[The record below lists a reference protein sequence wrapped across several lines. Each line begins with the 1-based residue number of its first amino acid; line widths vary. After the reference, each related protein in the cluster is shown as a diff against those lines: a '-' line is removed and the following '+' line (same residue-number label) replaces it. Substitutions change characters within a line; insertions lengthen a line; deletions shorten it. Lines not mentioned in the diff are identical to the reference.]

1 MNNYITFRL
10 TTGKTEG
17 TWELPQGVALKG
29 GIEKFINYFPGSSSY
44 FVEDNINTIYKAEK
58 PVFEYNDILN
68 DPACE
73 IKVSKTNK
81 VLVDYLKAHNY
92 YNVFYK
98 IHDPEAIAEEKSKQY
113 DKIGE
118 AFEIISKEI
127 TDIKIQAMAVSI
139 LGNDYINE
147 STSICKAALKEMATR
162 NPELI
167 INSYNNEN
175 YYSKFLAALAF
186 KTKVVKLS
194 DGGLAVLWN
203 DNSES
208 VIVNLAVGQDGQS
221 QLANLLNQNSRENSS
236 LLQAMQE
243 KVDSIVKATDV
254 VLNSGKLDTELLS
267 KIDEKDSE
275 IKDLK
280 KQLEEALK
288 SKPIE
293 IINPTENTQ
302 SENTQSGV
310 IGIKYSEDMDLE
322 YLQQEYVKNTGKD
335 LPPKQKNDKT
345 WLVSKL
351 QTN

>member
-1 MNNYITFRL
+1 MSNNKDYVIFRL
-10 TTGKTEG
+10 TTGKVEG
-17 TWELPQGVALKG
+17 TWTLPRGTTQRDGVL
-29 GIEKFINYFPGSSSY
+29 KFIDYFPGSSSY
-44 FVEDNINTIYKAEK
+44 FVEDNKDSIYQQES
-58 PVFEYNDILN
+58 PVFEYNDILS
-68 DPACE
+68 DPGCDLAVHKSNTILINLLKIHNLYG
-73 IKVSKTNK
+73 IK
-81 VLVDYLKAHNY
+81 
-92 YNVFYK
+92 YK

-127 TDIKIQAMAVSI
+127 ADIKIQAMAVSI

-162 NPELI
+162 NPDII

-194 DGGLAVLWN
+194 EGSLAVLWN
-203 DNSES
+203 DSSES

-221 QLANLLNQNSRENSS
+221 QLANLLNQNSRENTS

-243 KVDSIVKATDV
+243 KVDAIVKATDV
-254 VLNSGKLDTELLS
+254 VLNSGKVDTELLS
-267 KIDEKDSE
+267 KLDEKDSE
-275 IKDLK
+275 IEALK
-280 KQLEEALK
+280 KQIESLK
-288 SKPIE
+288 N
-293 IINPTENTQ
+293 NPVLDSNTQ
-302 SENTQSGV
+302 SENSTSVGS
-310 IGIKYSEDMDLE
+310 GIKYSEDMDLE
-322 YLQQEYVKNTGKD
+322 YLQQEYVKHTGKE